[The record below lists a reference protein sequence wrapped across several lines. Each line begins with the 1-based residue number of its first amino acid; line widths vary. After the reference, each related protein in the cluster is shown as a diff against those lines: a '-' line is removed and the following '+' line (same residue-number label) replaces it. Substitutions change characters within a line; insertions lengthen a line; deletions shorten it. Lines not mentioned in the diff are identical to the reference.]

1 MDLISNQFVFSKV
14 PLANGIKKGELQT
27 KVLVDRQKCN
37 QHRIKELWANHRQSI
52 RHQAGLDF
60 MEEFS

>member
-1 MDLISNQFVFSKV
+1 
-14 PLANGIKKGELQT
+14 T
-27 KVLVDRQKCN
+27 KVLVDRQECN
-37 QHRIKELWANHRQSI
+37 QDKIKELWANHRQSI